1 MNKSR
6 VEAFSDG
13 VFAIV
18 LTLLVFNLH
27 VPDLVRPDSNAELL
41 SKLALLWPSFASFLL
56 SFLVVAVFWINHH
69 FLFRIFIKEG
79 DRITNLLNTLYLL
92 FLVFIPFSSNL
103 FGDYPQNQVAALI
116 YGFNIL
122 ATVFVLRVMISY
134 VRRRPDHAHDVSSRI
149 EKQARIRTNL
159 TVGSY
164 LVGVIFTFIFI
175 PVSVFFY
182 LFPMLFNII
191 PGTLTIFERIF
202 GFEIG

>member
-41 SKLALLWPSFASFLL
+41 AKLALLWPSFASFLL
-56 SFLVVAVFWINHH
+56 SFLVVSVFWINHH
-69 FLFRIFIKEG
+69 FLFRIYIKEV
-79 DRITNLLNTLYLL
+79 DRITNLLNILYLL

-103 FGDYPQNQVAALI
+103 FGDYPQNQVAAVI
-116 YGFNIL
+116 YGINIL
-122 ATVFVLRVMISY
+122 ATVFILRIMIAY
-134 VRRRPDHAHDVSSRI
+134 VRRQPNHSHDVSSRI
-149 EKQARIRTNL
+149 EKQSRIRATL
-159 TVGSY
+159 TVDFY
-164 LVGVIFTFIFI
+164 LIGIICTFFYI
-175 PVSVFFY
+175 PASVFFY

-191 PGTLTIFERIF
+191 PGTLTFFERIF

>member
-1 MNKSR
+1 MNKAR

-13 VFAIV
+13 VFSIV

-27 VPDLVRPDSNAELL
+27 VPTLVHMDSNKELL
-41 SKLALLWPSFASFLL
+41 FKLGLLWPSFASFLL
-56 SFLVVAVFWINHH
+56 SFLVVSVFWINHH
-69 FLFRIFIKEG
+69 FLFRIYIKEV
-79 DRITNLLNTLYLL
+79 DRITNLLNILYLL

-122 ATVFVLRVMISY
+122 ATVFVLRFMISY
-134 VRRRPDHAHDVSSRI
+134 IRHRPEHAHDVPSRI
-149 EKQARIRTNL
+149 EKQARIRTTL

-164 LVGVIFTFIFI
+164 LIGVICTFFFI
-175 PVSVFFY
+175 PASVFFY